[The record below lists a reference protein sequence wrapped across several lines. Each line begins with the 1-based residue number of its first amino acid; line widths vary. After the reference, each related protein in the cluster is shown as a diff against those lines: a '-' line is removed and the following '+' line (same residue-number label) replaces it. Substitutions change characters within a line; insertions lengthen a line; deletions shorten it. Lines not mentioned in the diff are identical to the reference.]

1 MALIDHLRRRPVPE
15 EVVKAHGRHVARL
28 LYRLF
33 GPDADIDDVY
43 QAVFVE
49 VLRSLPAFRGHAK
62 LSTWIHRIALNVAYQ
77 EMRLQYRERAV
88 RCPGDPEVVI
98 ADMPDQSDGFA
109 QADSRRALYD
119 SLCQLDA
126 KKRIVVLLHDVEGYT
141 LKEIGE
147 QLGRPL
153 QTVASQVKTGRAELA
168 RFMAEHGDGQL
179 ESVAQRGASAR

>member
-1 MALIDHLRRRPVPE
+1 MALIDRLRRRATPE
-15 EVVKAHGRHVARL
+15 EVVQEHGRHVARL

-33 GPDADIDDVY
+33 GPGADIDDVY

-77 EMRLQYRERAV
+77 EMRMQYRERAV
-88 RCPGDPEVVI
+88 RCSDDPEPLI
-98 ADMPDQSDGFA
+98 ADLTDECDGYA
-109 QADSRRALYD
+109 QADSRRALYAGLA
-119 SLCQLDA
+119 SLDA

-153 QTVASQVKTGRAELA
+153 QTVASQVRTGRAQLA
-168 RFMAEHGDGQL
+168 HFMAQDEDQ
-179 ESVAQRGASAR
+179 AQPILREVKLR